1 MIVRHYKIYYN
12 VRHQM
17 LQVILNGVQRL
28 MLAQGT
34 LENRR
39 TAIDVCEMVIK
50 WEQWRLKQTE
60 ELVLFFVI
68 SYYCY
73 EVILPKQFEGNFLFE
88 NALKQLMFA
97 ILATHISRVSR

>member
-1 MIVRHYKIYYN
+1 MVKKHKIFSGRSMIVRHYKIYYN

-50 WEQWRLKQTE
+50 WEQWRLKQAE
-60 ELVLFFVI
+60 ELV
-68 SYYCY
+68 
-73 EVILPKQFEGNFLFE
+73 QFIFIFNCD
-88 NALKQLMFA
+88 
-97 ILATHISRVSR
+97 H